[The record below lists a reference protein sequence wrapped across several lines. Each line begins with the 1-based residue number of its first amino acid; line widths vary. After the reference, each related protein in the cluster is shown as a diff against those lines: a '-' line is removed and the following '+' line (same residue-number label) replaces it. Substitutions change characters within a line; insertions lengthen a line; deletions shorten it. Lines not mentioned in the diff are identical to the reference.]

1 MYTARMANVG
11 DTKPKPGN
19 RIILV
24 ELPPG
29 FLHDLPEE
37 DQQAIKNA
45 VGKPVRLNEYDDDG
59 RAELEFRDRD
69 GCFHKMYV
77 GPQFIRAM
85 SESERD
91 RFDAEMKDVS
101 SVFDHYRSN
110 ARAIWNTAFWPG
122 GEFRNWD
129 SIDQFHEIQKLLFDA
144 LVLVKLD
151 REWPLCD
158 LFVNPIPFFQILPSI
173 AHGTPIMI
181 QKPRRGAPT
190 GYWDDPVNLVK
201 PREAELQFITYFD
214 WNQMDYI
221 DLRYYR
227 VKIASF
233 DAYPDLVG
241 REALIERQHAT
252 VRLSDEIGFARSQ
265 NEPES

>member
-1 MYTARMANVG
+1 MANTG
-11 DTKPKPGN
+11 DMKPKPGN
-19 RIILV
+19 RVILV

-37 DQQAIKNA
+37 DQYAIKSA

-59 RAELEFRDRD
+59 RAELEFKDCN
-69 GCFHKMYV
+69 GYFHTMYV
-77 GPQFIRAM
+77 APEFIRAM

-91 RFDAEMKDVS
+91 GFEAEMKDVS
-101 SVFDHYRSN
+101 SVFDHYRAN
-110 ARAIWNTAFWPG
+110 ARAIWNTAFWPDPD
-122 GEFRNWD
+122 FRNWD
-129 SIDQFHEIQKLLFDA
+129 SIDQFHEIEKLLFDG
-144 LVLVKLD
+144 LVLAKLD

-181 QKPRRGAPT
+181 QKPRPGAPT

-201 PREAELQFITYFD
+201 PREAELQFIAYFD

-233 DAYPDLVG
+233 DAHPELVE
-241 REALIERQHAT
+241 REALIEHQHAT
-252 VRLSDEIGFARSQ
+252 VRLTNEIGFSRNHNGPKS
-265 NEPES
+265 